1 MHPFNIV
8 QNVIGGKTDYM
19 TNITKLMIDF
29 TKAITE
35 NQIYI
40 SRLLYYAEKNLKPH
54 KPQNNNY
61 ICFSNGSSRLR
72 FEFRKI
78 FIKDHLIGFRNVE
91 VCFSPHYIYNN
102 DLHNGNDITPFECI
116 KTIKETFLSIGILE
130 GELAD
135 FKICNLEYGLNL
147 RIGIT
152 IEDLIDGVLY
162 TKKNTFHNSRSKEQI
177 F

>member
-1 MHPFNIV
+1 MANI
-8 QNVIGGKTDYM
+8 G
-19 TNITKLMIDF
+19 KLMIDF

-40 SRLLYYAEKNLKPH
+40 SRLLSYAEKNLKPH
-54 KPQNNNY
+54 KPQTNNY

-72 FEFRKI
+72 FEFRKV
-78 FIKDHLIGFRNVE
+78 FNKGHLIGFRNVE

-102 DLHNGNDITPFECI
+102 DLHNGNDLAPFDCI

-147 RIGIT
+147 CIGIT
-152 IEDLIDGVLY
+152 IEKLIDGILY
-162 TKKNTFHNSRSKEQI
+162 TKKTPFIVPDPKSRFFKISDASEYKQI
-177 F
+177 KA